1 MASVFEGLNAIS
13 HHLAFAD
20 GSGIVVRVLD
30 LFLLIIKKKKETL
43 KYIKKKEKC
52 LSDNEILAVV
62 KSFKQPGP

>member
-30 LFLLIIKKKKETL
+30 PFLLIIKKKKETL
-43 KYIKKKEKC
+43 KYIKKKV
-52 LSDNEILAVV
+52 LIR
-62 KSFKQPGP
+62 